1 MELKNLVK
9 TKKELTNDKTIRIAT
24 VTGLARAIKREQN
37 RSYAYQ
43 RQYGKT
49 QSIFYL
55 LTLYFILQ
63 KMALELLRYH
73 NYIDAIFQINV

>member
-24 VTGLARAIKREQN
+24 VTGLARAIRREQN
-37 RSYAYQ
+37 RRYAYQ

-49 QSIFYL
+49 QFLFYI
-55 LTLYFILQ
+55 LT
-63 KMALELLRYH
+63 
-73 NYIDAIFQINV
+73 

>member
-24 VTGLARAIKREQN
+24 VTGLARAIRGEQN
-37 RSYAYQ
+37 RRYAYQ

-49 QSIFYL
+49 QFLFYIP
-55 LTLYFILQ
+55 T
-63 KMALELLRYH
+63 
-73 NYIDAIFQINV
+73 